1 MLILYKYSSDNGKSK
16 KRLSKRI
23 FITIRII
30 LNFGL
35 KFNSWPGYK
44 CGVSENEFF
53 YFKKSIKKAS
63 QENLWFN
70 DEMINNSLE
79 NWSNNLTEDNID
91 KWLSNYKIPSNINKN
106 VLIICAGNL
115 PLVGLHDILCCIVLG
130 LKVQVKLSKKDDVL
144 IPLIIKLLSLFD
156 ENIKKQVVVLKEKPK
171 DFDIVIATGSD
182 NSNRYFDYYFGEYPH
197 IFRKNRTS
205 VAVIDDHIT
214 DDQLSIYLMIF

>member
-1 MLILYKYSSDNGKSK
+1 MEKVKNVYQKESLLQLGLFLD
-16 KRLSKRI
+16 
-23 FITIRII
+23 
-30 LNFGL
+30 FGL

-106 VLIICAGNL
+106 EDDSNSLSL
-115 PLVGLHDILCCIVLG
+115 LVGL
-130 LKVQVKLSKKDDVL
+130 
-144 IPLIIKLLSLFD
+144 
-156 ENIKKQVVVLKEKPK
+156 
-171 DFDIVIATGSD
+171 
-182 NSNRYFDYYFGEYPH
+182 
-197 IFRKNRTS
+197 
-205 VAVIDDHIT
+205 
-214 DDQLSIYLMIF
+214 